1 MPPTPQSDAELMAAA
16 QGGDE
21 TAFATLVE
29 RHQQLVEKVT
39 WRFSHQPA
47 EHEDLTHEVF
57 VQFFL
62 GMARYRGEAPVT
74 HFLTALARRL
84 GFRFWEKRARSRT
97 RPLPEDFADTFAAP
111 PAPPA
116 AEPAPTLFDL
126 LSELKPDDRLA
137 LTLTYYDRY
146 EAPQI
151 AATLGWTLDATRMRL
166 TRARR
171 SLQEIVRRRGLDAA
185 QIIQGELA
193 MPKLDETMTGL
204 AAGEPA
210 TRQTQIFPREVV
222 ETAKTKMAATYL
234 LLRPTPREA
243 VEAAQK
249 MAAQYQLSDGG
260 HERAERAFTVFFVE
274 LERRQKEYRDGV
286 FALRQNLAAELRD
299 ILPPAAFAEWKEK
312 QGRG

>member
-1 MPPTPQSDAELMAAA
+1 MAAA

-21 TAFATLVE
+21 TAFTTLVE
-29 RHQQLVEKVT
+29 RHQQLVEKIM
-39 WRFSHQPA
+39 WRFSRVPA

-74 HFLTALARRL
+74 HFLTALARKI
-84 GFRFWEKRARSRT
+84 GFRFWEKRAHSRT
-97 RPLPEDFADTFAAP
+97 RPLPEDLADTLAAP
-111 PAPPA
+111 PAP
-116 AEPAPTLFDL
+116 AEPSPTLFDL

-171 SLQEIVRRRGLDAA
+171 SLQEMVRRRGIDAA

-210 TRQTQIFPREVV
+210 TRKTQIFPREVV

-249 MAAQYQLSDGG
+249 MAAQYQLSAGG
-260 HERAERAFTVFFVE
+260 HERAERAFTAFFVE

-286 FALRQNLAAELRD
+286 FTLRQDLAAELRD
-299 ILPPAAFAEWKEK
+299 ILPPAAFADWEEGQEKGKGEREK
-312 QGRG
+312 QGLGNRS